1 MLINTKGEDSLCR
14 IHILSTSLA
23 SLVSPCAPLANYLS
37 MCDNNNRRA
46 LLVTTSG
53 SVRASVLCVW
63 NGAFDAET

>member
-23 SLVSPCAPLANYLS
+23 SLVSPYAPLANYLS
-37 MCDNNNRRA
+37 MYDNNRRA

-53 SVRASVLCVW
+53 SVRASVLSVW
-63 NGAFDAET
+63 NGAFDAEN